1 MQENFSASATL
12 TLDTV
17 ADKNYFRYPNLPA
30 YSLKYMVI
38 EKLGRYVIVEEIGQG
53 AMGVVY
59 KAVDPLIDRTVAIKT
74 INLDLSK
81 EELENFEKRFQREVQ
96 SAGKLNHPNIVTV
109 YDVGRTEGVAYM
121 AMEFLE
127 GKELREILDSGV
139 VLPIEKISHIA
150 SQVAEGLGFAHE
162 RGIVH
167 RDVKPANVM
176 VMKNGLVKITDF
188 GIAQMSSASRTMSGM
203 VMGSPKYMSPEQ
215 VVGQAV
221 DGRSDIFS
229 LAVVLYEMLT
239 GKTPFSGDNIS
250 AIMYQIL
257 NDEPIPPKAFNQ
269 SIPDSINYIVLK
281 ALAKH
286 PDKRYQNAKDMARD
300 LKRYKTME
308 VPAEGALAPAPER
321 MERRA
326 KPRDSEMD
334 ATQMMPSAL
343 LQGENATLTKNPTT
357 RDGWWNTQRFLLYA
371 AIPAMIVT
379 FAAVVTLSKT
389 RNAVDPTVITSDT
402 NVNLTRPAPEN
413 ATSELAVTTPQQ
425 TPEKLNPPTTKEPV
439 ATEAKPSI
447 AEKPGTKDKLL
458 DAKEKARLKRE
469 KAKLASAE
477 SARNAEDKSKSTV
490 TQLSS
495 VTLAISPWG
504 EVFVDGNRQGVS
516 PPLHELSLA
525 PGKHTIL
532 IVNETFK
539 PYSKTID
546 LAPGSTF
553 KIKYKFQN

>member
-1 MQENFSASATL
+1 
-12 TLDTV
+12 
-17 ADKNYFRYPNLPA
+17 
-30 YSLKYMVI
+30 MVI

-81 EELENFEKRFQREVQ
+81 EELANFEKRFQREVQ

-139 VLPIEKISHIA
+139 VLPIEKIAHIA
-150 SQVAEGLGFAHE
+150 SQVADGLGFAHE
-162 RGIVH
+162 HGIVH

-188 GIAQMSSASRTMSGM
+188 GIAQMSSASRTLSGM

-229 LAVVLYEMLT
+229 LGVVLYEMLA
-239 GKTPFSGDNIS
+239 GKTPFAGENIS

-269 SIPDSINYIVLK
+269 NIPDSINFIVLK

-286 PDKRYQNAKDMARD
+286 PDKRYQNAKEMARD

-308 VPAEGALAPAPER
+308 ISGSGEQPQPEES
-321 MERRA
+321 MERR
-326 KPRDSEMD
+326 KQPRENLGDT
-334 ATQMMPSAL
+334 TQIMPTLVPPNANSSAAHGL
-343 LQGENATLTKNPTT
+343 AM
-357 RDGWWNTQRFLLYA
+357 RDGWWNTQRFMLYA

-379 FAAVVTLSKT
+379 FAAVVVLSKT
-389 RNAVDPTVITSDT
+389 KQVAPPSATSSQAAPPAAVNLSPDMAQQASPTVQPAAPGLAIADAAKAVSDT
-402 NVNLTRPAPEN
+402 KQHANPAD
-413 ATSELAVTTPQQ
+413 
-425 TPEKLNPPTTKEPV
+425 KPV
-439 ATEAKPSI
+439 LIPA
-447 AEKPGTKDKLL
+447 AEKIKPKNEKIKIDTAKKSVAVSKPTAL
-458 DAKEKARLKRE
+458 DDA
-469 KAKLASAE
+469 
-477 SARNAEDKSKSTV
+477 
-490 TQLSS
+490 S

-504 EVFVDGNRQGVS
+504 EVFVDGKRLGVT
-516 PPLHELSLA
+516 PPLHDLKLSS
-525 PGKHTIL
+525 GKHTIL
-532 IVNETFK
+532 IVNSTFS

-546 LAPGSTF
+546 LAPGSTH

>member
-1 MQENFSASATL
+1 
-12 TLDTV
+12 
-17 ADKNYFRYPNLPA
+17 LPA
-30 YSLKYMVI
+30 YSLNYMVI

-81 EELENFEKRFQREVQ
+81 EELVNFEKRFQREVQ

-139 VLPIEKISHIA
+139 VLPIEKIAHIA
-150 SQVAEGLGFAHE
+150 SQVADGLGFAHE
-162 RGIVH
+162 HGIVH

-176 VMKNGLVKITDF
+176 VMKNGLIKITDF

-229 LAVVLYEMLT
+229 LGVVLYEMLA
-239 GKTPFSGDNIS
+239 GKTPFAGDNIS

-269 SIPDSINYIVLK
+269 NIPDSINFIVLK

-286 PDKRYQNAKDMARD
+286 PDKRYQNAKEMARD

-308 VPAEGALAPAPER
+308 ISASGDHPPPEES
-321 MERRA
+321 MERR
-326 KPRDSEMD
+326 KQPRENLGDT
-334 ATQMMPSAL
+334 TQMMPSL
-343 LQGENATLTKNPTT
+343 VSPNASGAANGLAT

-379 FAAVVTLSKT
+379 FAAVVVLSKAKQPMPPGATSKQVVVAPSVTNPSPDTAQQTPSAMQPTAPVLATSDAPKMASATKDAAHTADKAVLNQATEKTKTKNEKAKIDSAKKFETLSK
-389 RNAVDPTVITSDT
+389 PTIM
-402 NVNLTRPAPEN
+402 
-413 ATSELAVTTPQQ
+413 
-425 TPEKLNPPTTKEPV
+425 
-439 ATEAKPSI
+439 
-447 AEKPGTKDKLL
+447 G
-458 DAKEKARLKRE
+458 DA
-469 KAKLASAE
+469 
-477 SARNAEDKSKSTV
+477 
-490 TQLSS
+490 S

-504 EVFVDGNRQGVS
+504 EVFVDGKRLGVS
-516 PPLHELSLA
+516 PPLRDLTLSS
-525 PGKHTIL
+525 GKHTIL
-532 IVNETFK
+532 IVNATFN

-546 LAPGSTF
+546 LAPGSTH
-553 KIKYKFQN
+553 KIKYKFQD

>member
-1 MQENFSASATL
+1 
-12 TLDTV
+12 
-17 ADKNYFRYPNLPA
+17 
-30 YSLKYMVI
+30 MVI

-308 VPAEGALAPAPER
+308 VPASGEMAPTPQR

-326 KPRDSEMD
+326 LPRDSEID
-334 ATQMMPSAL
+334 ATQIMPSAL
-343 LQGENATLTKNPTT
+343 LHGTETT
-357 RDGWWNTQRFLLYA
+357 FGKHLINRDGWWNTQRFLLYA

-389 RNAVDPTVITSDT
+389 Q
-402 NVNLTRPAPEN
+402 N
-413 ATSELAVTTPQQ
+413 ATTPISEVPETPVVVESQTAPSITAPNASMQ
-425 TPEKLNPPTTKEPV
+425 TPLKTESPPPALPVVEDTKQKNLIQDTEIK
-439 ATEAKPSI
+439 AT
-447 AEKPGTKDKLL
+447 
-458 DAKEKARLKRE
+458 AKEKARLKRE
-469 KAKLASAE
+469 KAQLLGAE
-477 SARNAEDKSKSTV
+477 KANRADDKTKNSDAKP
-490 TQLSS
+490 SS
-495 VTLAISPWG
+495 LTLAISPWG
-504 EVFVDGNRQGVS
+504 EVFVDGVRQGVS
-516 PPLHELSLA
+516 PPLRHLTLT

-539 PYSKTID
+539 PFSQTIE
-546 LAPGSTF
+546 LAPDSTF

>member
-1 MQENFSASATL
+1 MNGLS
-12 TLDTV
+12 LDTV
-17 ADKNYFRYPNLPA
+17 ADKNYFRYPYLTA
-30 YSLKYMVI
+30 YSFKNMVI

-139 VLPIEKISHIA
+139 VLPIEKIAHIA

-215 VVGQAV
+215 VVGQGV

-239 GKTPFSGDNIS
+239 GKAPFSGDNIS

-257 NDEPIPPKAFNQ
+257 NDEPIPPKALNQ

-308 VPAEGALAPAPER
+308 VPAGGESPPATER
-321 MERRA
+321 MERRG
-326 KPRDSEMD
+326 KPRDNAGD
-334 ATQMMPSAL
+334 ATQIMPSMIFEDGQSAP
-343 LQGENATLTKNPTT
+343 TKKTAMGH
-357 RDGWWNTQRFLLYA
+357 DGWWNTQRFLLYA
-371 AIPAMIVT
+371 AIPAMVVT
-379 FAAVVTLSKT
+379 FAAVVMLSNT
-389 RNAVDPTVITSDT
+389 RKLAPSTEQTAVVDAPVAPTTAPAQIPDKFETQSTPAQHAASDT
-402 NVNLTRPAPEN
+402 GVAAKREKIVDVRPAAKE
-413 ATSELAVTTPQQ
+413 VT
-425 TPEKLNPPTTKEPV
+425 
-439 ATEAKPSI
+439 
-447 AEKPGTKDKLL
+447 
-458 DAKEKARLKRE
+458 AKEKTKQKRETARL
-469 KAKLASAE
+469 AGSGGASSTE
-477 SARNAEDKSKSTV
+477 EKSKPSPAQQT
-490 TQLSS
+490 S
-495 VTLAISPWG
+495 VMLAISPWG
-504 EVFVDGNRQGVS
+504 EVFVDGARQGVS
-516 PPLHELSLA
+516 PPLRELSLS

-539 PYSKTID
+539 PYSQTIEA
-546 LAPGSTF
+546 APGASV

>member
-1 MQENFSASATL
+1 
-12 TLDTV
+12 
-17 ADKNYFRYPNLPA
+17 
-30 YSLKYMVI
+30 MVI

-229 LAVVLYEMLT
+229 LAVVVYEMLT

-269 SIPDSINYIVLK
+269 SIPDSINHIVLK

-308 VPAEGALAPAPER
+308 VPSAGEMPPSLER

-326 KPRDSEMD
+326 LPRDSEID
-334 ATQMMPSAL
+334 ATQIIPSAF
-343 LQGENATLTKNPTT
+343 LQGTQTTPGKNLTTH
-357 RDGWWNTQRFLLYA
+357 DGWWNTQRFLLYA

-389 RNAVDPTVITSDT
+389 REAT
-402 NVNLTRPAPEN
+402 APD
-413 ATSELAVTTPQQ
+413 SVLPVT
-425 TPEKLNPPTTKEPV
+425 PTTV
-439 ATEAKPSI
+439 ATTALHETDPSVDAQPRLK
-447 AEKPGTKDKLL
+447 AELPPPPKKMEDRTPNDLL
-458 DAKEKARLKRE
+458 HAAEEKASTKE
-469 KAKLASAE
+469 KAKLKRDHAKLLSHG
-477 SARNAEDKSKSTV
+477 NTNKVEDATKTTIGKS
-490 TQLSS
+490 SS
-495 VTLAISPWG
+495 LTLAISPWG
-504 EVFVDGNRQGVS
+504 EVFVDGVRQGVS
-516 PPLHELSLA
+516 PPLRHLTVS
-525 PGKHTIL
+525 PGKHTVL
-532 IVNETFK
+532 VVNETFK
-539 PYSKTID
+539 PFSQTIEI
-546 LAPGSTF
+546 APDSTF

>member
-1 MQENFSASATL
+1 
-12 TLDTV
+12 
-17 ADKNYFRYPNLPA
+17 
-30 YSLKYMVI
+30 MVI

-139 VLPIEKISHIA
+139 VLPIEKITHIA

-203 VMGSPKYMSPEQ
+203 VIGSPKYMSPEQ

-229 LAVVLYEMLT
+229 LAVVVYEMLT

-257 NDEPIPPKAFNQ
+257 NDEPIPPKALNQ
-269 SIPDSINYIVLK
+269 SIPDSINHIVLK

-300 LKRYKTME
+300 LKRYKTLE
-308 VPAEGALAPAPER
+308 VPASGEPALSPER
-321 MERRA
+321 MERRTKA
-326 KPRDSEMD
+326 RDSAME
-334 ATQMMPSAL
+334 ATQLIPSTL
-343 LQGENATLTKNPTT
+343 FQGDGATLLKNTAAP
-357 RDGWWNTQRFLLYA
+357 DGWWNTQRFLLYA

-389 RNAVDPTVITSDT
+389 RPTVSAANPIVASSNRVDALPSAQ
-402 NVNLTRPAPEN
+402 VPVKIDPPPLPELVISVPD
-413 ATSELAVTTPQQ
+413 AALIEGT
-425 TPEKLNPPTTKEPV
+425 NPP
-439 ATEAKPSI
+439 SI
-447 AEKPGTKDKLL
+447 LEKTPAEKAA
-458 DAKEKARLKRE
+458 AKEKAKLKRE
-469 KAKLASAE
+469 KAQLAGTDNTNNVDDSGRLGAA
-477 SARNAEDKSKSTV
+477 SPAS
-490 TQLSS
+490 L
-495 VTLAISPWG
+495 TLAISPWG
-504 EVFVDGNRQGVS
+504 EIFVDGNRHGVS
-516 PPLHELSLA
+516 PPLRQLSLA

-539 PYSKTID
+539 PYSKTIE
-546 LAPGSTF
+546 LAPGGSL
-553 KIKYKFQN
+553 KIKYKSLLITF

>member
-1 MQENFSASATL
+1 
-12 TLDTV
+12 
-17 ADKNYFRYPNLPA
+17 
-30 YSLKYMVI
+30 MVI

-139 VLPIEKISHIA
+139 VLPIEKIAHIA

-239 GKTPFSGDNIS
+239 GKAPFSGDNIS

-257 NDEPIPPKAFNQ
+257 NDEPIPPKALNQ

-300 LKRYKTME
+300 LKRYKTMD
-308 VPAEGALAPAPER
+308 VPAGGESPPTDER
-321 MERRA
+321 MERRTKA
-326 KPRDSEMD
+326 RDSAGD
-334 ATQMMPSAL
+334 ATQIMPSMLFEEGQSPPA
-343 LQGENATLTKNPTT
+343 KNTSSH
-357 RDGWWNTQRFLLYA
+357 DGWWNTQRFLLYA
-371 AIPAMIVT
+371 AVPAMIVT
-379 FAAVVTLSKT
+379 FAAVVTLSNT
-389 RNAVDPTVITSDT
+389 RKQTVPRAEQTTEANLAPTVAPLKTEQTITDLAQIPNKVETQSTPAKLATGNSSSMAKEQSSITTTDT
-402 NVNLTRPAPEN
+402 KSTEIKPTAK
-413 ATSELAVTTPQQ
+413 ELA
-425 TPEKLNPPTTKEPV
+425 
-439 ATEAKPSI
+439 
-447 AEKPGTKDKLL
+447 
-458 DAKEKARLKRE
+458 AKEKAKQKRD
-469 KAKLASAE
+469 KAKMA
-477 SARNAEDKSKSTV
+477 NAENAHNIEVQTKSSSTQQ
-490 TQLSS
+490 TSIM
-495 VTLAISPWG
+495 LAISPWG
-504 EVFVDGNRQGVS
+504 EVFIDGARQGVS
-516 PPLHELSLA
+516 PPLRELSLS
-525 PGKHTIL
+525 PGKHTVL

-539 PYSKTID
+539 PYSQTID
-546 LAPGSTF
+546 VVPGAPIR
-553 KIKYKFQN
+553 IKYKFQN

>member
-1 MQENFSASATL
+1 
-12 TLDTV
+12 
-17 ADKNYFRYPNLPA
+17 
-30 YSLKYMVI
+30 
-38 EKLGRYVIVEEIGQG
+38 
-53 AMGVVY
+53 
-59 KAVDPLIDRTVAIKT
+59 
-74 INLDLSK
+74 
-81 EELENFEKRFQREVQ
+81 
-96 SAGKLNHPNIVTV
+96 
-109 YDVGRTEGVAYM
+109 
-121 AMEFLE
+121 
-127 GKELREILDSGV
+127 
-139 VLPIEKISHIA
+139 
-150 SQVAEGLGFAHE
+150 
-162 RGIVH
+162 
-167 RDVKPANVM
+167 

-215 VVGQAV
+215 VVGQSV

-308 VPAEGALAPAPER
+308 VPAEGDRAPAPER

-343 LQGENATLTKNPTT
+343 LQGENSTLTKNEKTL
-357 RDGWWNTQRFLLYA
+357 DGWWNTQRFLLYA

-389 RNAVDPTVITSDT
+389 RNVVDPNASSSETSL
-402 NVNLTRPAPEN
+402 NLTRPTPDKTA
-413 ATSELAVTTPQQ
+413 SELAVTTPQQ
-425 TPEKLNPPTTKEPV
+425 APEKLNPPTTNEQV
-439 ATEAKPSI
+439 ATETKPSI
-447 AEKPGTKDKLL
+447 AEKPGTKDKVL
-458 DAKEKARLKRE
+458 DARDIAKEKAKLKRE

-477 SARNAEDKSKSTV
+477 SAKKSEDKNKPTA
-490 TQLSS
+490 TQPSS

-504 EVFVDGNRQGVS
+504 EVFVDGTRQGVS
-516 PPLHELSLA
+516 PPLRELSLE

-546 LAPGSTF
+546 LAPNSTF

>member
-1 MQENFSASATL
+1 
-12 TLDTV
+12 
-17 ADKNYFRYPNLPA
+17 
-30 YSLKYMVI
+30 MVI

-269 SIPDSINYIVLK
+269 SIPDSINHIVLK

-308 VPAEGALAPAPER
+308 VPTDGEPPPSPER

-326 KPRDSEMD
+326 IPRNSEID
-334 ATQMMPSAL
+334 ATQIMPSSL
-343 LQGENATLTKNPTT
+343 LQGTENTLSKSLAS

-389 RNAVDPTVITSDT
+389 RIA
-402 NVNLTRPAPEN
+402 
-413 ATSELAVTTPQQ
+413 TTPE
-425 TPEKLNPPTTKEPV
+425 TPETPIASTVPNKTEPPASVAPPAANAAPPV
-439 ATEAKPSI
+439 AQIVEDSKKLSALQ
-447 AEKPGTKDKLL
+447 AEEKAAT
-458 DAKEKARLKRE
+458 KEKARLKRE
-469 KAKLASAE
+469 KAKLLSNENTQPAA
-477 SARNAEDKSKSTV
+477 DKPNTV
-490 TQLSS
+490 AAKPSS
-495 VTLAISPWG
+495 LTLAISPWG
-504 EVFVDGNRQGVS
+504 EVFVDGVRQGVS
-516 PPLHELSLA
+516 PPLRHLTLA

-539 PYSKTID
+539 PYSQTIE
-546 LAPGSTF
+546 LAPDSTF

>member
-1 MQENFSASATL
+1 
-12 TLDTV
+12 
-17 ADKNYFRYPNLPA
+17 
-30 YSLKYMVI
+30 MVI

-308 VPAEGALAPAPER
+308 VPAPGEMPPTPER

-326 KPRDSEMD
+326 LPRDSEID
-334 ATQMMPSAL
+334 ATQIMPSAL
-343 LQGENATLTKNPTT
+343 LHGTETTFTKSLAS

-389 RNAVDPTVITSDT
+389 RNPTPPMDEVPAVVASQSAQSVSEPNASMQAPLKAELPPPAAPLIEDSKQNNVIQD
-402 NVNLTRPAPEN
+402 AE
-413 ATSELAVTTPQQ
+413 
-425 TPEKLNPPTTKEPV
+425 EK
-439 ATEAKPSI
+439 AA
-447 AEKPGTKDKLL
+447 
-458 DAKEKARLKRE
+458 AKEKARLKRE
-469 KAKLASAE
+469 K
-477 SARNAEDKSKSTV
+477 
-490 TQLSS
+490 TQLLNAVKANKADEKTKLSDAKPSS
-495 VTLAISPWG
+495 LTLAISPWG
-504 EVFVDGNRQGVS
+504 EVFVDGVRQGVS
-516 PPLHELSLA
+516 PPLRHLTLT

-539 PYSKTID
+539 PFSQTIE
-546 LAPGSTF
+546 LAPDSTF